1 MKKLLIVTLAA
12 VGVAVGAK
20 AQNFEKGDWM
30 IKADVSNLQ
39 LTQSFSDGLSLTSFD
54 VGVNA
59 GYFLANRFAVEAAL
73 GLDYSKMKGSDG
85 VADFSFIAGARYY
98 PVDNL
103 FAKVG
108 YYGYVSD
115 GSKVRSLLGAW
126 VGYDLFLS
134 ENVFLEPA
142 VVYTRHLIEGGSN
155 NLGLSLGFG
164 VRF

>member
-30 IKADVSNLQ
+30 IRADVSNLQ
-39 LTQSFSDGLSLTSFD
+39 LTQSFSDGFSLTSFD

-59 GYFLANRFAVEAAL
+59 GYFLTNRFAVEAAL
-73 GLDYSKMKGSDG
+73 GLDYSKIKGADG
-85 VADFSFIAGARYY
+85 VADFSFGADARYY
-98 PVDNL
+98 PVGNL

-108 YYGYVSD
+108 YYGSVIEDSGVISY
-115 GSKVRSLLGAW
+115 LGAW

-142 VVYTRHLIEGGSN
+142 VLYTRRLVEGGMN